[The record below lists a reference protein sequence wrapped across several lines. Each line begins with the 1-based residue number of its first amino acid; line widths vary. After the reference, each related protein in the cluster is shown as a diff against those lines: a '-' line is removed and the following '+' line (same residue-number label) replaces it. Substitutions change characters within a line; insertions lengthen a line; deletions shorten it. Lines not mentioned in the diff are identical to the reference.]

1 MLTADV
7 GAPWMTRRIDAG
19 LVTLELRLAGH
30 HDERAAHYF
39 DTLLAAFHAD
49 DRAPRERVEVD
60 LVSIGRERCEVLA
73 PDSAIAR
80 APVATPVGRDG
91 WYAEWP
97 FYRGLFQPDRAT
109 LTVSGLRGGLEHAT
123 RAALAFSSLPAR
135 GLAFHAA
142 TLRFGDE
149 VLLVCGASGAGKS
162 TISREGGADGV
173 LTDEY
178 SLLAPASDGWRA
190 LPSPIWGFGGVA
202 RRDRPGR
209 LAAIA
214 VLTPRRDATRWTRV
228 RGAAALGALSPHLG
242 FQSPAQIARPDALR
256 RLTELA
262 TALPVY
268 ELDWLRGTLVTD
280 NAPWKHS
287 T

>member
-1 MLTADV
+1 
-7 GAPWMTRRIDAG
+7 MTRRIDAG
-19 LVTLELRLAGH
+19 LVTLNLRLAGTP
-30 HDERAAHYF
+30 DERAEHYF
-39 DTLLAAFHAD
+39 DTLLAAFHATASVP
-49 DRAPRERVEVD
+49 APQVNVD

-73 PDSAIAR
+73 PDSAVAR
-80 APVATPVGRDG
+80 APVATPVGRDA

-97 FYRGLFQPDRAT
+97 FYRGVFHPDRAV

-149 VLLVCGASGAGKS
+149 VVLVCGASGAGKS

-178 SLLAPASDGWRA
+178 SLLAPDDRGWCA

-202 RRDRPGR
+202 HRDRPGR
-209 LAAIA
+209 LVAIA
-214 VLTPRRDATRWTRV
+214 VLTPQRDATRWKRV
-228 RGAAALGALSPHLG
+228 RGAAALAALSPHLG

-268 ELDWLRGTLVTD
+268 ELDWLRGTRVTD
-280 NAPWKHS
+280 DAPWKHS

>member
-19 LVTLELRLAGH
+19 LVMLELRLAGH
-30 HDERAAHYF
+30 RDERAAHYF
-39 DTLLAAFHAD
+39 DTLLAAFHATD
-49 DRAPRERVEVD
+49 DAPAQAVAVD
-60 LVSIGRERCEVLA
+60 VVSIGRERCDVLA
-73 PDSAIAR
+73 PDSAVSR
-80 APVATPVGRDG
+80 APVATPVGANA

-97 FYRGLFQPDRAT
+97 FYRGVFLPDRAT

-142 TLRFGDE
+142 TLRFGDHA
-149 VLLVCGASGAGKS
+149 VLVCGASGAGKS

-178 SLLAPASDGWRA
+178 SLLQPRDDGWYA

-202 RRDRPGR
+202 HRDRAAR
-209 LAAIA
+209 LVAIA

-228 RGAAALGALSPHLG
+228 SGATALTALSPHLG
-242 FQSPAQIARPDALR
+242 FQSPAQIGRPDALQ
-256 RLTELA
+256 RLTELV

-268 ELDWLRGTLVTD
+268 ELDWLRGTRVAD
-280 NAPWKHS
+280 EAPWKHS
-287 T
+287 M